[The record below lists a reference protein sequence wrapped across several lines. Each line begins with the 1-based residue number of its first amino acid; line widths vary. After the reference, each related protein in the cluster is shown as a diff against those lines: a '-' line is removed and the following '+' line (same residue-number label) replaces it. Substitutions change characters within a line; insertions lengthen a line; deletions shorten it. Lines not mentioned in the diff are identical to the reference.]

1 MARRPSFRFPR
12 GGAGLDIPLAACCGV
27 EEKGVKG
34 IYAPLFASQTMTLLW
49 AFPSFTLH
57 TNDWLCSSIFG
68 KYVKKYLGVSPK
80 IYREQ
85 VVKKMQAFK
94 SLVLYV
100 LNPFI
105 SHFCYQKEEMYAYI
119 SHF

>member
-1 MARRPSFRFPR
+1 MYLPYPGNPTDAFGLRFGWCMARRPSFRFPR
-12 GGAGLDIPLAACCGV
+12 GGAGLDIPLAACRGV

-34 IYAPLFASQTMTLLW
+34 IYAPIVCFHSM
-49 AFPSFTLH
+49 
-57 TNDWLCSSIFG
+57 
-68 KYVKKYLGVSPK
+68 
-80 IYREQ
+80 
-85 VVKKMQAFK
+85 KKMQAFK

-105 SHFCYQKEEMYAYI
+105 SHFYYQKEEMYAYI